1 MIQAWLAKNA
11 VKLGIAGSIIALIF
25 SFGFWTSSKLSAKKI
40 ERLKVDYAILLS
52 NNQQCL
58 DQNARA
64 AQSIDELEAAITS
77 QNEAFTK
84 LASDSADALAKQ
96 ALESRLVREAYS
108 RATQQAESDY
118 RADKEALMARMA
130 LLTAT
135 ESCHEA
141 WNEVV
146 K

>member
-11 VKLGIAGSIIALIF
+11 VKLGIAGVIVALIF
-25 SFGFWTSSKLSAKKI
+25 SLGFWTSSKISSKKI

-64 AQSIDELEAAITS
+64 VQSIDELEAAIMA
-77 QNEAFTK
+77 QNEAFTTLAEESAVK
-84 LASDSADALAKQ
+84 LAEQ
-96 ALESRLVREAYS
+96 ALESRLAREAYR

-118 RADKEALMARMA
+118 RAEKEALMASMA

-135 ESCHEA
+135 ESCHQA
-141 WNEVV
+141 WEEVV

>member
-11 VKLGIAGSIIALIF
+11 VKLGIVGVIVALIF
-25 SFGFWTSSKLSAKKI
+25 SLGFWTSSKFSAKKI

-58 DQNARA
+58 EQNERA
-64 AQSIDELEAAITS
+64 FDSMQQLEAAITA

-96 ALESRLVREAYS
+96 RLESRLAREAYS

-118 RADKEALMARMA
+118 RADKEALLAKMA
-130 LLTAT
+130 LLTAS
-135 ESCHEA
+135 ESCHQA
-141 WNEVV
+141 WGEVV

>member
-11 VKLGIAGSIIALIF
+11 VKLGVVGVIVALIF
-25 SFGFWTSSKLSAKKI
+25 SLGFWTSSKFSAKKI

-58 DQNARA
+58 DQNERA
-64 AQSIDELEAAITS
+64 FDSMQQLEAAITA

-84 LASDSADALAKQ
+84 LASDSADRLAKQ
-96 ALESRLVREAYS
+96 RLESRLALEAYR
-108 RATQQAESDY
+108 RATQESGAVLEAEK
-118 RADKEALMARMA
+118 AALLARMA
-130 LLTAT
+130 LLTAS

-141 WNEVV
+141 WGEVV